1 MNAGENQTKPN
12 EIDLEALRWLALMER
27 GPLRPQEQRRFA
39 AWVAAD
45 IRHQGAIVRAQ
56 AASLRLDRLAALAG
70 GHSVVGPSAHDPS
83 LLKKNITRRGMIAA
97 AASAAGL
104 LGLGAWFG
112 RGLIQELE
120 GGTRYTSGVG
130 ELRRVVLADGSVIT
144 MNTQTELRV
153 QYSGEHRDIRLVRG
167 EAMFAVAHDA
177 RRPFTVRVGGWT
189 AVAVG
194 TAFAVRQLPRVAPE
208 ALLGIPSA
216 ALQLDELAH
225 SSGPTADVTVTEGI
239 VQLQPVDRSI
249 SEARRL
255 TANQKAL
262 LGADGKVEVGQV
274 SDSQIAQQL
283 AWRTRLVVFTG
294 EPLREALAEMNRYS
308 HSRIVV
314 SDPELGERRIVGVF
328 STADTQTFVS
338 AMTATLGV
346 EAVGRG
352 NVVLL
357 RRVN

>member
-1 MNAGENQTKPN
+1 MSVGANQADLN
-12 EIDLEALRWLALMER
+12 ELDLEALRWLALMER

-45 IRHQGAIVRAQ
+45 IRHQGAMIRAQ

-70 GHSVVGPSAHDPS
+70 GHSVLES
-83 LLKKNITRRGMIAA
+83 LPQKLITRRGMMAA
-97 AASAAGL
+97 AASVAGL
-104 LGLGAWFG
+104 MGIGAWLARG
-112 RGLIQELE
+112 RIEEIWGD
-120 GGTRYTSGVG
+120 TSYTSGVG
-130 ELRRVVLADGSVIT
+130 EMKKVELADGSVIT
-144 MNTQTELRV
+144 MNTQTEIRV
-153 QYSGEHRDIRLVRG
+153 RYTGERRDIRLVRG
-167 EAMFAVAHDA
+167 EAMFAVTHDA
-177 RRPFTVRVGGWT
+177 KRPFAVRVGEWS

-194 TAFAVRQLPRVAPE
+194 TAFAVRR
-208 ALLGIPSA
+208 
-216 ALQLDELAH
+216 LDELAH
-225 SSGPTADVTVTEGI
+225 SYGLAHSNGPTTDVTVTEGI
-239 VQLQPVDRSI
+239 VQLLPVNRSV

-255 TANQKAL
+255 TANQRAL
-262 LGADGKVEVGQV
+262 IGADGKIEVDEV
-274 SDSQIAQQL
+274 SDSEIGQQL

-294 EPLREALAEMNRYS
+294 EPLREAIAEMNRYS

-314 SDPELGERRIVGVF
+314 SDPELEERRIVGVF

-346 EAVGRG
+346 EAIGKG